1 MSSSSLLGDLQIL
14 LAGGLYSIVHSF
26 GLLFSH
32 SFYIQDLEGF
42 PEVVFDSL
50 TLCRQDTNNHV

>member
-1 MSSSSLLGDLQIL
+1 MSSFSLLGNLQTL

-26 GLLFSH
+26 GLLFSR

-42 PEVVFDSL
+42 PEVIFDSDAA
-50 TLCRQDTNNHV
+50 QAAY